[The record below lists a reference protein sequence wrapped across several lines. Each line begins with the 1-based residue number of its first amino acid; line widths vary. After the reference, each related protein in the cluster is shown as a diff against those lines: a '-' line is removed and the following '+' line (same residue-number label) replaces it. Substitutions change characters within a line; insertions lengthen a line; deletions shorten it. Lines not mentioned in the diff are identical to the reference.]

1 MKKAKKIFRIILLIL
16 VIGFCIEL
24 VLYFCGIITLN
35 QLCWPI
41 KVE

>member
-16 VIGFCIEL
+16 VIGTIIEV
-24 VLYFCGIITLN
+24 VLYFSGIITLN
-35 QLCWPI
+35 QLCWPF